1 MYGREDFLPVYVQNT
16 QAELIAAVD
25 NHPSEQGW
33 KVFKDRCVVLDNE
46 GSLNDLTDKIK
57 KLIEENV

>member
-1 MYGREDFLPVYVQNT
+1 VQNT

-33 KVFKDRCVVLDNE
+33 KIFKDRCMVLDNE
-46 GSLNDLTDKIK
+46 GSLGELTDKIK